1 MKSYDDLQRFK
12 EKTQHNHIAFKDMS
26 EQSRA
31 DSATNWAIIKQLM
44 QAPSDNALEG
54 LQSVSQ
60 SVPEAVDPHAFTAP
74 PATPAP
80 VAILPDA
87 PVRAAAPSAAPGGGL
102 LNALAAALPDK
113 PAAVAPTSPAVTTE
127 SKGAASLL
135 ASMPPPAAPAPAP
148 VATAP
153 VSPAAFSAP
162 PASAP
167 APASEGRF
175 RQLFSAQA
183 ASVSSAQ
190 AESKQ
195 TLLQPL
201 LEKIASCR

>member
-60 SVPEAVDPHAFTAP
+60 SAPEAVDPHAFTAP

-102 LNALAAALPDK
+102 LNALAAALPGK
-113 PAAVAPTSPAVTTE
+113 AAAVAPASPAVTTE

-135 ASMPPPAAPAPAP
+135 ASMPPPVAPVP